1 VLQYRRIS
9 FVLSK
14 GSRMIWSF
22 QRKFAW
28 FLFMLPGLPLTVLT
42 FDNGN
47 IDEGFEEGT
56 KETASAAVNFPPCS
70 NGCKP
75 CRHFISG
82 RGCHLGDYCTYCHAQ
97 VHIVDMK
104 KYQCKRN
111 RKQKK
116 KKSHRQT
123 QEADNSSIQSDFKPI
138 DCSWVCAFISRT
150 AISSLSGQFTLC
162 IALFKLVTPQV
173 LQYQYITGHGTAWQA
188 APKIS
193 RVLA

>member
-1 VLQYRRIS
+1 MTCPNTPRSDDEDLLHPFLHCSTLHPTIEWAVTIS
-9 FVLSK
+9 SP
-14 GSRMIWSF
+14 
-22 QRKFAW
+22 Q
-28 FLFMLPGLPLTVLT
+28 GLPLTVLT
-42 FDNGN
+42 FDNAN

-138 DCSWVCAFISRT
+138 DCS
-150 AISSLSGQFTLC
+150 
-162 IALFKLVTPQV
+162 
-173 LQYQYITGHGTAWQA
+173 
-188 APKIS
+188 
-193 RVLA
+193 